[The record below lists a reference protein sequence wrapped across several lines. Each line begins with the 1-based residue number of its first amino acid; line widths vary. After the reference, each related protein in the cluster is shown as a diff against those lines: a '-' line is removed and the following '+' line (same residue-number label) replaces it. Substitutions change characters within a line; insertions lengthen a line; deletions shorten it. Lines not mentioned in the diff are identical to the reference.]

1 MKNFRASP
9 IGLVP
14 QKALGKFRII
24 HHLSYPPQNSIND
37 GIPDNLATVKYAS
50 TDDAIRLIKKSG
62 SGCVLSKVDIKSA
75 FKIIP
80 IHPSDHNLLG
90 LSWDNMYYYD
100 KTLPMGCRSS
110 CAIFEAFSTAVEW
123 IAKNELKVAGIAHIL
138 DDFLIIS
145 NSMNQGYTD
154 LLGFQ
159 TMCETLGI
167 PLAPEKTEG
176 PASSLTFAGIEL
188 DTIAR
193 TARLPAE
200 KLEKAIALVKRALD
214 KPKLTLHEIQSVIG
228 FLNFTCKVVVPGR
241 AFLRRLVNLTIG
253 VRCAWHKIR
262 ITSQAKLDLKAWL
275 LFLRQFNG
283 RQFFLSDQWL
293 SNYNLNLYTD
303 ASGTIGYGAV
313 FDRLWFHG
321 KWPNSWLKENITL
334 KECYPIVAA
343 VCVWG
348 HHWSN
353 KRIMFHTDNE
363 ALVHTINANTT
374 KDVKIMALVRKL
386 VVQSMR
392 FNIQFKAVHVPGC
405 KNILADKLSRLQVE
419 AFKIAAP
426 HAMEHPS
433 PVPAE
438 IRPQNWFLGC

>member
-1 MKNFRASP
+1 MVFKLCAKQWVF
-9 IGLVP
+9 
-14 QKALGKFRII
+14 
-24 HHLSYPPQNSIND
+24 LSHQ
-37 GIPDNLATVKYAS
+37 
-50 TDDAIRLIKKSG
+50 R
-62 SGCVLSKVDIKSA
+62 
-75 FKIIP
+75 
-80 IHPSDHNLLG
+80 
-90 LSWDNMYYYD
+90 
-100 KTLPMGCRSS
+100 
-110 CAIFEAFSTAVEW
+110 
-123 IAKNELKVAGIAHIL
+123 
-138 DDFLIIS
+138 
-145 NSMNQGYTD
+145 
-154 LLGFQ
+154 
-159 TMCETLGI
+159 
-167 PLAPEKTEG
+167 KTEG

-253 VRCAWHKIR
+253 VRCAWHQIR

-303 ASGTIGYGAV
+303 ASGTICYGAV
-313 FDRLWFHG
+313 FDGFWFHG

-363 ALVHTINANTT
+363 ALVHIINANTTT
-374 KDVKIMALVRKL
+374 KDVKIMGLVRKL
-386 VVQSMR
+386 
-392 FNIQFKAVHVPGC
+392 
-405 KNILADKLSRLQVE
+405 
-419 AFKIAAP
+419 
-426 HAMEHPS
+426 
-433 PVPAE
+433 
-438 IRPQNWFLGC
+438 